1 MPTLTAQI
9 IHASERALN
18 PGVRFIDSLGMTDN
32 GRPLQLFTG
41 EFYTFVLRQDDL
53 LALGVKKF
61 KYTKSQFPNMFID
74 MKHIPRDYYGGHPT
88 LAVTFDRKKEKL
100 KSDSLCHD
108 PVKYAG
114 WVTLKL
120 NTAGNYYFEVYL
132 GSGRYK
138 DFTYISKEIKK
149 LKKILPGV

>member
-88 LAVTFDRKKEKL
+88 LAVTFDRKKK
-100 KSDSLCHD
+100 
-108 PVKYAG
+108 
-114 WVTLKL
+114 
-120 NTAGNYYFEVYL
+120 N
-132 GSGRYK
+132 
-138 DFTYISKEIKK
+138 
-149 LKKILPGV
+149 